1 MGSDTSPVVQGIPK
15 AMDWWKEW
23 SRQLIK
29 ELPKSY
35 SGSYMALLSYQTTPL
50 PWCNLS
56 PSELLIGNKTR
67 TDVPQTASQLTPQ
80 WSCLN
85 EFRTLDKEFKEKQ

>member
-1 MGSDTSPVVQGIPK
+1 MTEIIVKLLFFLKLLIQRPK
-15 AMDWWKEW
+15 
-23 SRQLIK
+23 LIK

-35 SGSYMALLSYQTTPL
+35 SGSYMALLSYRTTPL

-67 TDVPQTASQLTPQ
+67 TDVPQTTSQLTPQ

-85 EFRTLDKEFKEKQ
+85 EFRTMDKEFKEKQ